1 MAFENFY
8 YTARKVYVLKR
19 NIAGY
24 GMGQVADPNN
34 VDASSATVESSALV
48 LNMPVTVTPPT
59 VTRASFED
67 KGGQQLWQN
76 LDGGVDGIAS
86 GTMVLSR
93 ESSALNSVIASLGT
107 NTSQSTSFE
116 QGGTDPTV
124 LTLNPVWIGF
134 ERLVS
139 DYDGASFTAGLPS
152 IEWYQ
157 GTITPPTRP
166 EMNQT
171 TGINPQA
178 LTYTINASR
187 FKRFLTGQ
195 LLSAMA
201 NATYQNGETLVHKM
215 DVLLSGASGV
225 IVHTAVME
233 AAATTFTLPYRPSS
247 SGATVGGGN
256 LIFKNGVQI
265 AVTSVN
271 TTTGVVTIASA
282 GADNDIWEF
291 IGPTTFVAL

>member
-8 YTARKVYVLKR
+8 YTARKIYVLKR

-34 VDASSATVESSALV
+34 VDASSASVESSALI
-48 LNMPVTVTPPT
+48 LNMPVTVTPPA
-59 VTRASFED
+59 VTRANFED

-76 LDGGVDGIAS
+76 LDGGVDSIAS

-107 NTSQSTSFE
+107 NTAQSTSFE

-124 LTLNPVWIGF
+124 LTLNPVWVGF
-134 ERLVS
+134 ERLAS
-139 DYDGASFTAGLPS
+139 DYDGTSFTPNLPS

-157 GTITPPTRP
+157 ATITPPSRP

-178 LTYTINASR
+178 LTYTFNATR

-201 NATYQNGETLVHKM
+201 GATYQNGETLVHKM
-215 DVLLSGASGV
+215 DVLLSGASGI
-225 IVHTAVME
+225 IVHTAVLE
-233 AAATTFTLPYRPSS
+233 GAATTFTLPYRPLS

-256 LIFKNGVQI
+256 LIFKNGVQT

-271 TTTGVVTIASA
+271 TTTGVVTLTGA
-282 GADNDIWEF
+282 GTDNDIWEF
-291 IGPTTFVAL
+291 IGPTAFVAI

>member
-19 NIAGY
+19 NLAGY

-34 VDASSATVESSALV
+34 VDASSASVESSALI
-48 LNMPVTVTPPT
+48 LNMPVTVTPPA
-59 VTRASFED
+59 VTRATFED

-76 LDGGVDGIAS
+76 LDGGVDSIAS

-107 NTSQSTSFE
+107 NTAQSTSFE

-134 ERLVS
+134 ERLAS
-139 DYDGASFTAGLPS
+139 DYNGSTFPPNLPS

-178 LTYTINASR
+178 LTYTFNVSR
-187 FKRFLTGQ
+187 FKRFLTGE
-195 LLSAMA
+195 LLSALTGA
-201 NATYQNGETLVHKM
+201 NYQNGETLVHKM
-215 DVLLSGASGV
+215 DVLLSGASGI
-225 IVHTAVME
+225 IVHTAVLE
-233 AAATTFTLPYRPSS
+233 AAATTFTLPLRPLS
-247 SGATVGGGN
+247 SGATLGGGN
-256 LIFKNGVQI
+256 IITKNGAPI

-271 TTTGVVTIASA
+271 ITTGVVTIAAA

-291 IGPTTFVAL
+291 IGPTAGVAI